1 MSQAQLEAELAAL
14 RVAELRL
21 ARNPDSRALYLEVQL
36 RRRAV
41 QAAEQQAPQEPLA
54 DLIAKLLRGEVDT
67 NMAGQAI
74 ARDPSL
80 AGQVATLAIG
90 HHAQVGEFRTGDIAG
105 NIIHIT
111 IGGGREQPE
120 QHRTRASDDTQK
132 CRSGDAQCKE
142 GSGRAGAGDRT
153 AHTTHAGIDQ

>member
-21 ARNPDSRALYLEVQL
+21 ARDPDSRALYLEVQL

-90 HHAQVGEFRTGDIAG
+90 HHAQVGEFRAGDIAG

-120 QHRTRASDDTQK
+120 QH
-132 CRSGDAQCKE
+132 
-142 GSGRAGAGDRT
+142 
-153 AHTTHAGIDQ
+153 